1 MSKETRSVI
10 VGAAQFTQNKEE
22 AKPLDPLRLMVKTSK
37 LANYDTEVADLF
49 EKIDAVYVSNI
60 ITWPYQ
66 NAPKELSVIL
76 GIKPEQTYYSQ
87 AGGETPQ
94 LLVNRAAK
102 AIASGKSKA
111 VLMTGAEAIYT
122 RHRSRIGNITLDW
135 PERRESEYIDA
146 KKWKDVSDFEYKYEF
161 ERPSNSYAILETAL
175 RAVSG
180 RSLKE
185 HRTFM
190 GKLFERFS
198 IIASKNPYSWTR
210 ESYTAEEI
218 TTPTPKNRYICHP
231 YTKRMMSNPY
241 VDQSATLIMTSEN
254 IAEKLGIE
262 KKKWVYLSGGADL
275 RNIINITRRPL
286 LYDSPAL
293 REASHIAL
301 KQAGISLE
309 DVNKFDL
316 YSCFPCMVEIARQE
330 LKILEDDPRDL
341 TISGGLS
348 FFGGPFNNYSMHA
361 IVSTVNLIRKK
372 NSLKIMIVA
381 NGGFNTKQSIGIY
394 SMEPPTLSWNNRDV
408 TAVQQQIFAKKLPEP
423 IEKADGL
430 LTIEAYTIKYDRSG
444 NPTDGIVI
452 GRLEN
457 GSRTLA
463 IIDGDP
469 NVLIKLEHEELVGK
483 SYKVYYNSQKD
494 RNLIVI

>member
-1 MSKETRSVI
+1 MSKETRAII

-22 AKPLDPLRLMVKTSK
+22 AKPLDPLRLMVKTSQ
-37 LANYDTEVADLF
+37 LAKDDTGVADLF
-49 EKIDAVYVSNI
+49 EKIDAVYVTNI
-60 ITWPYQ
+60 ITWPYK
-66 NAPKELSVIL
+66 NAPKELSEIL
-76 GIKPEQTYYSQ
+76 GIKPEQTYYPEP
-87 AGGETPQ
+87 GGEIPQ
-94 LLVNRAAK
+94 LFVNRAAK

-122 RHRSRIGNITLDW
+122 RHRSRLGNITLDW
-135 PERRESEYIDA
+135 PERREPEHIDGE
-146 KKWKDVSDFEYKYEF
+146 KWKFLSDFEYKYELQM
-161 ERPSNSYAILETAL
+161 PSNSYAMLETAL
-175 RAVSG
+175 RAASG
-180 RSLKE
+180 RGLKE
-185 HRTFM
+185 HRTYM
-190 GKLFERFS
+190 GKLYERFS
-198 IIASKNPYSWTR
+198 IIASKNPHSWIR

-231 YTKRMMSNPY
+231 YTKRMTSNPY

-262 KKKWVYLSGGADL
+262 KKKWVYLMGGADL
-275 RNIINITRRPL
+275 KNIVNITRRPL

-330 LKILEDDPRDL
+330 LKIPEDDPRDL
-341 TISGGLS
+341 TLSGGLS
-348 FFGGPFNNYSMHA
+348 FFGGPYNNYSMHA
-361 IVSTVNLIRKK
+361 IVSAVNLIREK

-381 NGGFNTKQSIGIY
+381 NGGYNTKQSIGIY
-394 SMEPPTLSWNNRDV
+394 SMEPPALSWNNRDD
-408 TAVQQQIFAKKLPEP
+408 TAVQQQIFAKELPEP

-444 NPTDGIVI
+444 NPTEGIVI

-457 GSRTLA
+457 GCRTLA
-463 IIDGDP
+463 IIDADP
-469 NVLIKLEHEELVGK
+469 NMLLKLEHEELVGK
-483 SYKVYYNSQKD
+483 AYKVYYNSDKD
-494 RNLIVI
+494 RNLICI